1 MVIDRLRKR
10 SRLLR
15 STGRRASFGSHERL
29 AVAVLV
35 TAALLTLSASSALGA
50 GPQRY
55 PAYRAAVAKDGPI
68 AQYRFQDPIRSSSLV
83 DSIGQA
89 NAANH
94 GVELARTGP
103 FTGAHAGKFDG
114 GAYAALPANP
124 LATATT
130 FTAEAWI
137 DWTGRGSG
145 QQVFDFGSDATDYI
159 ALTPSSR
166 LRGHPMLFKIR
177 SGPTDYQL
185 TAPPLPRNT
194 WEYVAISEGP
204 TGTVTL
210 YVNGRQVAQSAAT
223 IDPAALPPGTDN
235 WFGRSQVAGEP
246 GFNGL
251 LSNVAFYSK
260 ALKAAR
266 ISAHYAAAESPVK
279 ISNPTISGD
288 SVDGQ
293 TLTANPG
300 KWSGAG
306 PLSYSYRWESCSAAG
321 AGCSDDADRGSTYQL
336 GPSDVGTTLEVVVT
350 ATGPGGSSSATSR
363 VTGAVGAASPVNT
376 LLPSISG
383 TAADG
388 QVLTASAGS
397 WSGTPPLSYSY
408 QWQSCSPSAS
418 NCADVIGQ
426 TGSTYQL
433 GPGDVG
439 RTLDVS
445 VTATNSAGVSTATS
459 VRSPVIVA
467 IAPSS
472 NATPS
477 ISGTAQTGQTL
488 EASTGSW
495 PGDPVVSYAY
505 QWQNCDPTGANCWYI
520 SGANNPSYL
529 VPNWEA
535 GETID
540 VVVTASTSGGSAS
553 ATSVPTS
560 DVQSRNIAPATTYF
574 QSSFWDQPIPAN
586 APLDPQSAAMSN
598 QLLNMALGV
607 APMENYNCRQASYL
621 SQTNS
626 WSSWNSSEQAYC
638 HQVTPAGDIQTTT
651 DTPTVYTVGP
661 NQPDVSVTIPAN
673 TNLQAAMQSVPI
685 PSGAEP
691 SMGGDAQMIIWQPSS
706 DTMWEL
712 WQTSQDSSGQW
723 HANWGGR
730 IEHVSTD
737 PGYYHNIVNA
747 NDLCSTNSAVK
758 YCEQANWGGPSAR
771 VPNLPGLMTLAQLE
785 SGHVDHALAMALPES
800 LAAAWSWP
808 AQATDGPGNSI
819 IPQGA
824 RIRIDPN
831 LNLDAWFASLKNP
844 DGTPRPIAPIE
855 WIIAR
860 AMQTYGAVDVNSSGS
875 VSFYTENWTPSGN
888 DIFDGAGGLF
898 GGMRPYQFVGDLPW
912 ESTQVLQTNMC
923 NNVQPGSNLYQTT
936 CYTPQY
942 VTANPNPPSSNRC
955 PPPLAASPQ
964 QGQTNGPSITITS
977 PTWPNIGARVI
988 FSAFVTDPSG
998 VTQVDFLIDGQLRYV
1013 SNYPHC
1019 AMNRMQYTMGGE
1031 AGFWD
1036 AESES
1041 RGPHTLEVAAFDS
1054 LGNESAA
1061 TETVN
1066 TDGP

>member
-94 GVELARTGP
+94 GVQLARTGP

-166 LRGHPMLFKIR
+166 LPGHPMLFKIR

-350 ATGPGGSSSATSR
+350 ATGPGGSSSATSATSPT
-363 VTGAVGAASPVNT
+363 VIAVPPSSGTS
-376 LLPSISG
+376 PSISG
-383 TAADG
+383 SDMVGGT
-388 QVLTASAGS
+388 LTASNGS
-397 WSGTPPLSYSY
+397 WSG
-408 QWQSCSPSAS
+408 
-418 NCADVIGQ
+418 D
-426 TGSTYQL
+426 
-433 GPGDVG
+433 
-439 RTLDVS
+439 
-445 VTATNSAGVSTATS
+445 
-459 VRSPVIVA
+459 
-467 IAPSS
+467 APSS
-472 NATPS
+472 
-477 ISGTAQTGQTL
+477 
-488 EASTGSW
+488 
-495 PGDPVVSYAY
+495 YRY
-505 QWQNCDPTGANCWYI
+505 QWQNCDAPGNNCWDI
-520 SGANNPSYL
+520 SGATSATYQ
-529 VPNWEA
+529 VPAWEQ
-535 GETID
+535 GEQIQ
-540 VVVTASTSGGSAS
+540 VMVTAANSGGAAS
-553 ATSVPTS
+553 ATAAPLGAVPQT
-560 DVQSRNIAPATTYF
+560 NLPLATTYF
-574 QSSFWDQPIPAN
+574 PTSLWVTPISPST
-586 APLDPQSAAMSN
+586 PLDPQSSAMSN
-598 QLLNMALGV
+598 QLMNMALGV
-607 APMENYNCRQASYL
+607 APTEHHNCRQSTYVAPD
-621 SQTNS
+621 N
-626 WSSWNSSEQAYC
+626 WNRAEQEAC
-638 HQVTPAGDIQTTT
+638 HQVTTRADIVATNDAPAL
-651 DTPTVYTVGP
+651 YTVGP
-661 NQPDVSVTIPAN
+661 NQPGVPVAIPSN
-673 TNLQAAMQSVPI
+673 PNLQAAMQSVPI
-685 PSGAEP
+685 PAGAKAASGK
-691 SMGGDAQMIIWQPSS
+691 DAQLIIWQPSS
-706 DTMWEL
+706 DTVWEL
-712 WQTSQDSSGQW
+712 WQASQNSSGSWQ
-723 HANWGGR
+723 ANWGGR
-730 IEHVSTD
+730 IEHVSSD
-737 PGYYHNIVNA
+737 PGLYRNITNT
-747 NDLCSTNSAVK
+747 NGLCSTSSAVK
-758 YCEQANWGGPSAR
+758 FCEQANWGGPSAR
-771 VPNLPGLMTLAQLE
+771 VPNLPGLITLQQAE
-785 SGHVDHALAMALPES
+785 SGAISHALIIALPND
-800 LAAAWSWP
+800 LQNAWSWP
-808 AQATDGPGNSI
+808 AQGTDGPGDSI

-824 RIRIDPN
+824 RIQINPS

-844 DGTPRPIAPIE
+844 NGTPRPVAPIE
-855 WIIAR
+855 RMIAQ
-860 AMQTYGAVDVNSSGS
+860 AMQTYGAIVGNTSGS
-875 VSFYTENWTPSGN
+875 VSFYTQNINAAGSDP
-888 DIFDGAGGLF
+888 FDGSGGFF
-898 GGMRPYQFVGDLPW
+898 GGMQPYQFMTDLPW
-912 ESTQVLQTNMC
+912 EYTQVLHTDMC
-923 NNVQPGSNLYQTT
+923 NAIQAGSSLNQTT
-936 CYTPQY
+936 CNPPRY
-942 VTANPNPPSSNRC
+942 VTANPNPVSNPC
-955 PPPLAASPQ
+955 GPPLSVSPQ
-964 QGQTNGPSITITS
+964 PGQTAGPSITITS
-977 PTWPNIGARVI
+977 PTWPNIGSRVA
-988 FSAFVTDPSG
+988 FSAFVTDASG
-998 VTQVDFLIDGQLRYV
+998 VTRVDFRVDGQLRYV
-1013 SNYPHC
+1013 SDYPHC
-1019 AMNRMQYTMGGE
+1019 AMNRLQYSMGGIH
-1031 AGFWD
+1031 GFWD

-1041 RGPHTLEVAAFDS
+1041 PGTHTLAVDAYDS
-1054 LGNESAA
+1054 LGNESSV

-1066 TDGP
+1066 IG